1 LSEVLLYTDDATQ
14 ARQEITRAGG
24 RVLHVLTPSVLVAD
38 LPMPATLETCTT
50 VRPEGLDPVSVR
62 VADAWAARSEKA
74 ATESI
79 PWDSPGYEPPD

>member
-1 LSEVLLYTDDATQ
+1 MLLYTDDATQ
-14 ARQEITRAGG
+14 AHQEITRSGG

-38 LPMPATLETCTT
+38 LPMPTALETCTT
-50 VRPEGLDPVSVR
+50 VRPEGLDTVCVW
-62 VADAWAARSEKA
+62 VADAWLALWVWA